1 MPSFVAVGPWYQPS
15 KYDCSSCYITAV
27 TDYKGFINFLFPYV
41 HYVKE
46 KKKTSQ
52 IAAIMPKIAT
62 CMIYWFVQIDSLKT
76 AELAY

>member
-1 MPSFVAVGPWYQPS
+1 MPSIVAVGRWYQPS
-15 KYDCSSCYITAV
+15 KYDCSSCYNTTV

-41 HYVKE
+41 QYVKE
-46 KKKTSQ
+46 KTSQ

-62 CMIYWFVQIDSLKT
+62 RMIYWFVQIDSLKT

>member
-1 MPSFVAVGPWYQPS
+1 MFAMS
-15 KYDCSSCYITAV
+15 KR
-27 TDYKGFINFLFPYV
+27 
-41 HYVKE
+41 